1 MIARV
6 LDAAGI
12 AKASLTLEEIETLF
26 NRLVAVSEGRP
37 VSQEVLPTDG
47 RLVAAT
53 LMLREFMHHLSFAK
67 VTLQASNDPG

>member
-37 VSQEVLPTDG
+37 ASQEVLPTDG
-47 RLVAAT
+47 RFVAAM